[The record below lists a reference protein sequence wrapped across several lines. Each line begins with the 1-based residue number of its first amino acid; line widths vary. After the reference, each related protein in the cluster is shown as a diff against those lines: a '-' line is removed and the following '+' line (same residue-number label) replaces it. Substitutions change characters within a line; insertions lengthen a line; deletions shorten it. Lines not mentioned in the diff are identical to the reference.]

1 MTDLSLDHD
10 QRDAFVRHLDRVCVA
25 QLVWREAAPDAR
37 RGGCM
42 MQLLACGRCF
52 PASAGGR
59 AVDHA
64 QERSERELAAG
75 LEPRVELLPG
85 PAVHPDLSALAAVP
99 APHEHGAAA
108 TVLVGLLEGKR
119 FTDPQPG
126 APQQDDQ
133 RAEPVSVGT
142 VTNCAHDGN
151 DLLDGRRI
159 GRVLLALVAR
169 RATSVIAGH
178 RRR

>member
-1 MTDLSLDHD
+1 VRVAKLVRSESAS
-10 QRDAFVRHLDRVCVA
+10 DAGASCDVTQLHADSRCRTRPAPGRTA
-25 QLVWREAAPDAR
+25 QHAP
-37 RGGCM
+37 
-42 MQLLACGRCF
+42 
-52 PASAGGR
+52 
-59 AVDHA
+59 
-64 QERSERELAAG
+64 ERSERELAAD

-85 PAVHPDLSALAAVP
+85 PAVHPDLAALAALP

-108 TVLVGLLEGKR
+108 TVQVGLLEGKR

-169 RATSVIAGH
+169 RATSVISGH